1 MISRLNPTI
10 RITLGLLSLS
20 VTLLLALDLLLGVF
34 PHPDQQEAQVR
45 KRLAEG
51 VAVQVATLMMR
62 SDETTL
68 ASVVPELVRRD
79 PSLASVGVRDS
90 RGMLIYATPEHE
102 RGWRSSDPTSFG
114 REQFVVPLAASN
126 RPGAAW
132 GQVEVRFQPIGS
144 TWLAH
149 LLSPAVKLVLL
160 FTAVAGTIYYLYLRR
175 SLQHLDPTAAVPER
189 VQMAFDAMSEAV
201 LILNAQGRI
210 VMANKYFDALMPN
223 EGEQV
228 IGRDP
233 SDFTWLTMGAEHVT
247 RTPPW
252 QQCAIDKASVE
263 GYVYEARTKLGE
275 TRRLIVNSSPVLD
288 ARDNVRGCMV
298 SFNDVTDLD
307 EANKQLVSLMADLSA
322 SKEQLEAQN
331 VELQRLASVD
341 PMTGARNRRAFYP
354 EFERLFADAQKRELS
369 FAFIMADIDKFK
381 SVNDVYGHQIGDK
394 VIQKFAAILLRSAR
408 ESDIVCRYGGE
419 EFCIALPGTDAAQAH
434 AVAERIREQVEAEVG
449 ASLPLDQKPTIT
461 SSFGVA
467 ALSSGARSAEEL
479 ADQADQALYH
489 SKHNGRN
496 RTTTYSKV
504 IAAKLAE
511 DNTPKS
517 PATA

>member
-1 MISRLNPTI
+1 MISRLNPTV
-10 RITLGLLSLS
+10 RITFGLLSLS
-20 VTLLLALDLLLGVF
+20 VTLLLVLDLLLGVF
-34 PHPDQQEAQVR
+34 PNPEQQEAQLR
-45 KRLAEG
+45 KRLAES
-51 VAVQVATLMMR
+51 VAVQIATLMMR
-62 SDETTL
+62 SDEATL
-68 ASVVPELVRRD
+68 TAVIPELVQRD
-79 PSLASVGVRDS
+79 PGLASIGVRDS
-90 RGMLIYATPEHE
+90 RGVVIYATPAHDL
-102 RGWRSSDPTSFG
+102 GWRSGDATSFG
-114 REQFVVPLAASN
+114 RDQFVVPLAASN

-132 GQVEVRFQPIGS
+132 GQVEVRFHPVAGS
-144 TWLAH
+144 WVAQLF
-149 LLSPAVKLVLL
+149 SPAVKLVLL
-160 FTAVAGTIYYLYLRR
+160 FMTIASAIYYLYLRR

-210 VMANKYFDALMPN
+210 VMANKYFTALVPN

-233 SDFTWLTMGAEHVT
+233 ADFEWLNMGAEHIT

-252 QQCAIDKASVE
+252 QQCTIDKAPVE
-263 GYVYEARTKLGE
+263 GYVYEAQTRLGE
-275 TRRLIVNSSPVLD
+275 TRRLIANSSPVLD

-298 SFNDVTDLD
+298 SFSDVTDLD

-322 SKEQLEAQN
+322 SKEQLEVQN
-331 VELQRLASVD
+331 VELHRLASVD
-341 PMTGARNRRAFYP
+341 PMTGARNRRSFYP
-354 EFERLFADAQKRELS
+354 EFESLFAEAQRRGLH

-394 VIQKFAAILLRSAR
+394 VIQVFAAILLRSVR
-408 ESDIVCRYGGE
+408 DSDIVCRYGGE

-449 ASLPLDQKPTIT
+449 PSLPLEQKPTIT

-467 ALSSGARSAEEL
+467 ALSSGAHSAEEL
-479 ADQADQALYH
+479 ADLADQALYH

-504 IAAKLAE
+504 IAEKQAE
-511 DNTPKS
+511 DSKPVS
-517 PATA
+517 SATA